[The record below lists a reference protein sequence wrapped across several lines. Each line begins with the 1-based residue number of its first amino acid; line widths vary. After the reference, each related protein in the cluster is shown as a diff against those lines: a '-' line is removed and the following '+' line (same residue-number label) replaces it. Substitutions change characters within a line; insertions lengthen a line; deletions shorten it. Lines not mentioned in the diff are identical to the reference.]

1 MQIQSLE
8 IKFQGTPIIVEVYMH
23 SLYLEGMISEELSP
37 LQDKESK
44 KCVYIPMPGGNIE
57 LMTNHC
63 VSPVK
68 IFPF

>member
-1 MQIQSLE
+1 
-8 IKFQGTPIIVEVYMH
+8 MH